1 MARRFGAGVALL
13 GVLLLADQVVTADA
27 QQDSCLEPKNK
38 TVNII
43 NNQSNAATVFIN
55 FGAESALNSN
65 DLSFC
70 DAEGKTPLNCR
81 FKIDGH
87 GSREIPN
94 PQKKKVVMSLAFNA
108 PVACG
113 STKAEITVNNPAFC
127 DNADVSVVDGF
138 NERIQID
145 VDGRPMGQV
154 VKLGP
159 PLGKLGN
166 QQVFGVFPFACTICA
181 GIVNPPCGSAG
192 PQECHAGTETNPN
205 PVCQYQIQQPNGRV
219 DIVLLAKTGVRAK
232 TQTRD

>member
-1 MARRFGAGVALL
+1 M
-13 GVLLLADQVVTADA
+13 LLL
-27 QQDSCLEPKNK
+27 SSLILE
-38 TVNII
+38 
-43 NNQSNAATVFIN
+43 
-55 FGAESALNSN
+55 AEFALNSN

-94 PQKKKVVMSLAFNA
+94 PQHKKLVMSLAFNA

-192 PQECHAGTETNPN
+192 PEDVTPERRPSESRLPVSDRTTEWPIGHTAVSENWSAREIISWPAAN
-205 PVCQYQIQQPNGRV
+205 DRPGRPGLRAFRSCRCARGRLGRLSVRRSLVSSVC
-219 DIVLLAKTGVRAK
+219 
-232 TQTRD
+232 